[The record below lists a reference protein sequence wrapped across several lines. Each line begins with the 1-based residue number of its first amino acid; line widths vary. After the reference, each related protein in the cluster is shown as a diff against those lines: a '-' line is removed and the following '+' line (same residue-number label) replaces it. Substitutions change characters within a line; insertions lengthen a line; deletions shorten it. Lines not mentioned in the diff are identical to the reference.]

1 MSGPD
6 VTRGIW
12 RASSRSTGEQKC
24 VEVAGVDGA
33 VAVRDSKDRTGPV
46 LLIGRA
52 GWAAFLA
59 GIRSGEFDR
68 R

>member
-1 MSGPD
+1 MAGPD
-6 VTRGIW
+6 VTRGVW
-12 RASSRSTGEQKC
+12 RTSSRSAGEWNC
-24 VEVAGVDGA
+24 LEVAGVSGA
-33 VAVRDSKDRTGPV
+33 VAVRDSKDRDGPV

>member
-6 VTRGIW
+6 LTRAVW
-12 RASSRSTGEQKC
+12 RTSSRSVGNSEC
-24 VEVAGVDGA
+24 VEVASVGSA
-33 VAVRDSKDRTGPV
+33 AAVRDSKDRTGPM

-52 GWAAFLA
+52 AWAAFLA